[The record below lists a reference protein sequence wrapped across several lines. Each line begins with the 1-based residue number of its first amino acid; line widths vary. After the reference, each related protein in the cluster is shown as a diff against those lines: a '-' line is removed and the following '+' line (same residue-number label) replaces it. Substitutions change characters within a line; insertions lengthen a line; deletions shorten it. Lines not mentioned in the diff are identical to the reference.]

1 MATKPKHSQTQI
13 RSRACKLLGTL
24 CENSVPRVNHAVQS
38 TADNRVPIHC
48 FVIDIFGRWGRVIT
62 QYRHFV
68 PLEFLNPDRLTMHN
82 FRVLQE
88 QWETQSHLIL
98 TAMRSQNDYL

>member
-38 TADNRVPIHC
+38 TTDNRVPTASWYTSLEDEVEWLHST
-48 FVIDIFGRWGRVIT
+48 DI
-62 QYRHFV
+62 
-68 PLEFLNPDRLTMHN
+68 
-82 FRVLQE
+82 
-88 QWETQSHLIL
+88 
-98 TAMRSQNDYL
+98 